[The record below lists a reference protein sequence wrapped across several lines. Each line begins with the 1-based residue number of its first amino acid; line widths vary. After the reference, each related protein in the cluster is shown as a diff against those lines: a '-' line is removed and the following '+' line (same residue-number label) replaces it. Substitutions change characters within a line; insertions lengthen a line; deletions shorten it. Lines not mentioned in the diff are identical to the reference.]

1 VRVVLSNQAAVDL
14 EEIGDYIAADNPV
27 RALSFVRELR
37 DHFHRIAKAPLAY
50 AQRPELGDGVR
61 SCTHGNYLILFIP
74 DESEV
79 LVVRVVHGRREL
91 AALSADEG

>member
-1 VRVVLSNQAAVDL
+1 VRVILSHQAEIDL

-37 DHFHRIAKAPLAY
+37 DHFQRISRAPLAY
-50 AQRPELGDGVR
+50 SQRPELGEGVR

-74 DESEV
+74 DENEV
-79 LVVRVVHGRREL
+79 FVVRVVHGRRDL
-91 AALSADEG
+91 VALSGDEG

>member
-1 VRVVLSNQAAVDL
+1 LETLTACDL

-37 DHFHRIAKAPLAY
+37 DHFQRIAKTPMAY
-50 AQRPELGDGVR
+50 AQRPELDDGVR
-61 SCTHGNYLILFIP
+61 SRTHGNHLILFIP

-79 LVVRVVHGRREL
+79 FVARVVHGRRDL
-91 AALSADEG
+91 GALSGDEG

>member
-1 VRVVLSNQAAVDL
+1 MRVVLSNQAEIDL

-37 DHFHRIAKAPLAY
+37 DHFQRIAKAPLAY

-61 SCTHGNYLILFIP
+61 SCTHGNYLILLIP
-74 DESEV
+74 DEREV
-79 LVVRVVHGRREL
+79 FVARVIHGRRDL
-91 AALSADEG
+91 GALLGDEG